1 MYLDGEFYSLYLRKT
16 SYAIETSLD
25 ALDAQVLYK
34 TILQPILGI
43 QDLRSDHRISYIN
56 GKKDVVNMKENID
69 SGIFVVGF
77 GMVPVTMEEIKQI
90 ADDGL
95 KMPPKSTFIEPKLR
109 SGVTIYEF

>member
-16 SYAIETSLD
+16 GYNFKTSLD
-25 ALDAQVLYK
+25 TLDAQILYN
-34 TILQPILGI
+34 TILRPILGI
-43 QDLRSDHRISYIN
+43 EDLRNDIRIDYSN
-56 GKKDVVNMKENID
+56 GKIDIINVKDRID
-69 SGIFVVGF
+69 TGEFAVGF
-77 GMVPVTMEEIKQI
+77 GMVPANINEIKQI